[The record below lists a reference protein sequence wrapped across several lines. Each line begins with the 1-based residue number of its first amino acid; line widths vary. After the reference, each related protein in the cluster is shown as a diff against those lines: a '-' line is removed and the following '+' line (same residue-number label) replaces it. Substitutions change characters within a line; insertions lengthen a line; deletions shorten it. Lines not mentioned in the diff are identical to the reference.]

1 MIFERFIAGRLYNNR
16 GEGGGSRPARLIA
29 VSAVAVGVVVMLLS
43 VAIVTGF
50 KREVSA
56 KVIGFGGCAQILS
69 MTMDNDQRV
78 LPVVMDDS
86 QKADVKRVEHVT
98 GVGEYVSMAAM
109 LKTDEDFLGVQLKGV
124 GEDYD
129 MSFFRNYVVDGN
141 IPEFTAKKNSGQIL
155 LSQFIAN
162 KLNLKVGDKVFAY
175 FLTQANGKSYMRA
188 RKLKV
193 AAIYETHLSEYDRSI
208 CLTDIRVLRKLT
220 GMTENECSGVE
231 ITVDDYD
238 NTDEV
243 VGRMKPLMRKWSK
256 RNGFKMDVYGIREI
270 SPRVFSWLDV
280 LDVNVN
286 MIFILMIVVSGV
298 TIVAGLLILMLGS
311 IQMIGILKA
320 LGATDDSIRNIFQQ
334 FTFLLVVKGTV
345 IGNVVG
351 LGLCFLQ
358 RITSMISLDPST
370 YYIDTV
376 PVSFPW
382 FYIILINVLVLG
394 ASMLIIFL
402 SSHLVSIDKPAKTM
416 KFE

>member
-1 MIFERFIAGRLYNNR
+1 
-16 GEGGGSRPARLIA
+16 
-29 VSAVAVGVVVMLLS
+29 
-43 VAIVTGF
+43 
-50 KREVSA
+50 
-56 KVIGFGGCAQILS
+56 
-69 MTMDNDQRV
+69 
-78 LPVVMDDS
+78 
-86 QKADVKRVEHVT
+86 
-98 GVGEYVSMAAM
+98 
-109 LKTDEDFLGVQLKGV
+109 
-124 GEDYD
+124 
-129 MSFFRNYVVDGN
+129 
-141 IPEFTAKKNSGQIL
+141 
-155 LSQFIAN
+155 
-162 KLNLKVGDKVFAY
+162 
-175 FLTQANGKSYMRA
+175 
-188 RKLKV
+188 
-193 AAIYETHLSEYDRSI
+193 
-208 CLTDIRVLRKLT
+208 
-220 GMTENECSGVE
+220 
-231 ITVDDYD
+231 
-238 NTDEV
+238 
-243 VGRMKPLMRKWSK
+243 
-256 RNGFKMDVYGIREI
+256 MDVYGIREI

>member
-1 MIFERFIAGRLYNNR
+1 MIFERFIAGRLYNSR
-16 GEGGGSRPARLIA
+16 GEGGGSRPACLIA
-29 VSAVAVGVVVMLLS
+29 VSAVAVGVVVMLMS

-86 QKADVKRVEHVT
+86 MRTELKRVEHVV

-109 LKTDEDFLGVQLKGV
+109 LKTDDDFLGVQLKGV
-124 GEDYD
+124 GDDYD
-129 MSFFRNYVVDGN
+129 MGFFRNYVVDGY
-141 IPEFTAKKNSGQIL
+141 IPAFSAKKSSGQVV

-162 KLNLKVGDKVFAY
+162 KLNLKVGDRVFSY

-188 RKLKV
+188 RRLKV
-193 AAIYETHLSEYDRSI
+193 AAIYETHLSEFDRSI
-208 CLTDIRVLRKLT
+208 CLTDIRVMRKLT
-220 GMTENECSGVE
+220 GMSENECSGVE

-238 NTDEV
+238 NIDKA
-243 VGRMKPLMRKWSK
+243 VGGMNPLMRKWSK

-286 MIFILMIVVSGV
+286 LIFILMIVVSGV

-320 LGATDDSIRNIFQQ
+320 LGATDNSIRKIFQQ

-358 RITSMISLDPST
+358 KMTSVISLDAST

-382 FYIILINVLVLG
+382 FYIILINLLVLG

-402 SSHLVSIDKPAKTM
+402 SSYLVSIDKPAKTM